1 MAAVAGTVA
10 AAAPGAAAKAPGA
23 AAMAEPVAVAGMAVW
38 AAAARPRR
46 QHLPVVVARASMAA
60 AAVAAARVLV
70 AAAVPGA
77 AVTKTKSD
85 ESESGVPG
93 GKAGGPVYIASNG
106 RLPIK
111 PFRTAS
117 ARMPLAM

>member
-46 QHLPVVVARASMAA
+46 QHLPVVVARASMA